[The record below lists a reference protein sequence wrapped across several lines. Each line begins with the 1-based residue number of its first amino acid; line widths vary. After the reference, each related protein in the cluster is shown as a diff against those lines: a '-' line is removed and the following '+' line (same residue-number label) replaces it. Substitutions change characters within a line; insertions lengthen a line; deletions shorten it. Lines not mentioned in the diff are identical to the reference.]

1 MAFAT
6 SDDLR
11 IRLGLSTLSAEQ
23 TEQADQLLD
32 GVSAEVRVAA
42 GRKHVD
48 ALETHA
54 PSHPALTVCKNVT
67 LRVAAR
73 MWPNRS
79 DVTQQTIGDYSVSYG
94 SNTGGAGLTE
104 ADRDALR
111 DAFQRHLQSVA
122 LGSADT
128 TT

>member
-6 SDDLR
+6 PEDLR
-11 IRLGLSTLSAEQ
+11 IRLGLSTIDEV
-23 TEQADQLLD
+23 QADQLLD
-32 GVSAEVRVAA
+32 GISAEVRMAA

-73 MWPNRS
+73 VWPNRS
-79 DVTQQTIGDYSVSYG
+79 EVVQETIGDYSVSFG
-94 SNTGGAGLTE
+94 RDTSAALTDE
-104 ADRDALR
+104 DRVELR
-111 DAFQRHLQSVA
+111 NAFQRHLQSIE
-122 LGSADT
+122 LT
-128 TT
+128 